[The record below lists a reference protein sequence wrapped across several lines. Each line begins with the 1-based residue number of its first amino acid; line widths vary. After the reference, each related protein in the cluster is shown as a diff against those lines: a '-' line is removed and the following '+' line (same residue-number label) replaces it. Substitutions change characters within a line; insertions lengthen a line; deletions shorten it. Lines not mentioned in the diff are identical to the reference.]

1 MPAITTTM
9 PPEALLRKHN
19 LEYYITEKLIPE
31 VPFLNILPTADNTT
45 GEFTSVVES
54 MNPVADIK
62 DGKQG
67 LPGLASEASDLTTIQ
82 LKAGK
87 VVSGNTVSYG
97 YSLAYTDKD
106 AERGQFTADI
116 QLATQRMIAGFAYFL
131 NEYIAS
137 ELVRTAGLSA
147 PDDLSD
153 WSQDEYDPRA
163 DLLKI
168 RKKFREKTGL
178 FQADLVLLSLDPYY
192 KIQEYLLSF
201 DKEVDEENMSVDGMM
216 IKNVGDSFDDTKDM
230 IVMDSKAPAGII
242 EKYVSPEYSALSSQ
256 AAPGVPP
263 ALININEVKE
273 DTYPHRNIL
282 ELWVDIGYNSR
293 EPGSLM
299 TGQLIRS

>member
-1 MPAITTTM
+1 MPAITTTV
-9 PPEALLRKHN
+9 PPEALLRKHT
-19 LEYYITEKLIPE
+19 LEYFITESLIPE
-31 VPFLNILPTADNTT
+31 VPFLEILPTADNTT

-54 MNPVADIK
+54 RNPVADIK
-62 DGKQG
+62 DGEQG

-82 LKAGK
+82 LKDGK

-147 PDDLSD
+147 PEDLTD
-153 WSQDEYDPRA
+153 WSLDEYDPRA

-168 RKKFREKTGL
+168 RKKFREETGL
-178 FQADLVLLSLDPYY
+178 RSDLVLLSLDPYY

-230 IVMDSKAPAGII
+230 IVMNSKVPPGII
-242 EKYVSPEYSALSSQ
+242 EKYVSPEYSYLSGQ